1 MLCSKASSL
10 KSDFSSRP
18 VRHPKVIVAAF
29 HFERA
34 HITYDIYIL
43 YCCSIHTI
51 KHAFAKRKIYIHDT
65 FFMDV
70 PCVDLTWLPEPGSCS
85 ELEKDSGA
93 AGTFGKGRIVK

>member
-1 MLCSKASSL
+1 M
-10 KSDFSSRP
+10 
-18 VRHPKVIVAAF
+18 
-29 HFERA
+29 
-34 HITYDIYIL
+34 IYI

-51 KHAFAKRKIYIHDT
+51 KHALAKRKKHDT
-65 FFMDV
+65 FLMDV